1 MGNPLK
7 ILVHDAGVVVDKKLR
22 THLERRV
29 AFALGG
35 LGDRVK
41 QVLVRLSAS
50 SPRESA
56 FNRCEIEVTLFPRD
70 LRVTD
75 TGRDLSIAVE
85 NATGRLKRSLARALE
100 RERAW
105 GKGPP
110 RASVARKPRRL
121 GRADS
126 GS

>member
-1 MGNPLK
+1 LK
-7 ILVHDAGVVVDKKLR
+7 IQVHDLGVLVDKKLR

-41 QVLVRLSAS
+41 QVRVRLSAS
-50 SPRESA
+50 SARESP
-56 FNRCEIEVTLFPRD
+56 FKRCEIEVTLLPRD
-70 LRVTD
+70 LHVTD
-75 TGRDLSIAVE
+75 TGADLFLAVE

-105 GKGPP
+105 VKDNPSG
-110 RASVARKPRRL
+110 SVARKSRR
-121 GRADS
+121 A
-126 GS
+126 